1 MRLIRVRV
9 DDDARDSVVAA
20 LDREGATYAVVPDAE
35 RVDSAFVEVPV
46 PEGAVDPVLAYLQE
60 NGLDED
66 AYTVVVDADR
76 AGSVNEHL
84 GEQFVEGPKGDRG
97 ISHAEIRQR
106 AEDLTPGRAT
116 YLAFAA
122 LSATLATAGLLL
134 NSAIVIVGA
143 MVIAPFAGS
152 SLSASVGAVIDDRP
166 MLIQSVK
173 DQTLGLVVAAVS
185 AVAVAYAVRW
195 TLFVPST
202 LAVSRV
208 QQVGFFIT
216 PTLLALAIAIAAG
229 AAGALALATDLPVSI
244 AGVAVAA
251 AIVPSVAAA
260 AVGTVWGQ
268 PVLVLGAVV
277 LLLMNIVFINIAAYL
292 ALVALGYR
300 SSVVASTWRDL
311 GPSVR
316 TVGYALVVV
325 GFVAVTA
332 ATGAATYSHLT
343 FEQDVNAGVQTTL
356 AQEEYEGLELVGV
369 GAQYDDPGVFASP
382 ESVTVTVVSDADTT
396 HPDLAT
402 DMQGRVQDATG
413 QNVAVEVHT
422 QDYQRASA
430 EADSSTPVADWFS
443 DAYRRVAGLFGRTVD
458 DADEAADNATDD
470 ATGVLVGSPSAA
482 AV

>member
-1 MRLIRVRV
+1 M
-9 DDDARDSVVAA
+9 DDDVRDSVVAA
-20 LDREGATYAVVPDAE
+20 LDGEGATYAVVPDAE
-35 RVDSAFVEVPV
+35 RVDSAFVEIPV
-46 PEGAVDPVLAYLQE
+46 PDGAVDPVLAYLYD
-60 NGLDED
+60 NGVDED
-66 AYTVVVDADR
+66 AYTVVVDSER
-76 AGSVNEHL
+76 SESTVNDHL
-84 GEQFVEGPKGDRG
+84 AERFVEGPKGNRG
-97 ISHAEIRQR
+97 ISHVEIRQR

-166 MLIQSVK
+166 MLVESVK
-173 DQTLGLVVAAVS
+173 DQALGLVVAAVS

-208 QQVGFFIT
+208 EQVGFFIT

-316 TVGYALVVV
+316 TAGYALVVV

-332 ATGAATYSHLT
+332 ATGAATYSHLA

-356 AQEEYEGLELVGV
+356 AQEEYRGLELVGV

-382 ESVTVTVVSDADTT
+382 ESVTVTVVSDADTS

-402 DMQGRVQDATG
+402 DMQAQVQDATG

-422 QDYQRASA
+422 QDYQRAAA
-430 EADSSTPVADWFS
+430 EADSSTPVADRLS
-443 DAYRRVAGLFGRTVD
+443 GVYRRVAGLFGRTVE
-458 DADEAADNATDD
+458 DADETADNATDD
-470 ATGVLVGSPSAA
+470 ATGRVDPAPL
-482 AV
+482 AVA